1 MVSMATATGGG
12 GMTTTLQVYQYIM
25 DDVVA
30 KVADEFRAQGL
41 DESLLDTLRT
51 TWEEKLM
58 ETGAVSPPVATV
70 PALIPTF
77 ITHRGPPMMRPPP
90 QYPLDAYPTAYAYAN
105 QYGYATAMP
114 GAPPE
119 LLPPPPT
126 EAYMP
131 RRPTEPPR
139 RGRPKKINT
148 RPGSDQVDG
157 KNDLQPSTPSHSPS
171 PRTPRAATPRYD
183 GGPLGSDDDIDSED
197 DEFPNPSDLV
207 LCLWEKVTR
216 VKTKRKVVLR
226 DGIMHLKDRETLFS
240 VATGEFDF

>member
-1 MVSMATATGGG
+1 M
-12 GMTTTLQVYQYIM
+12 
-25 DDVVA
+25 
-30 KVADEFRAQGL
+30 E
-41 DESLLDTLRT
+41 

-58 ETGAVSPPVATV
+58 DTGAVSPPVATV

-131 RRPTEPPR
+131 VLSQNLTIRSTNLENRGDQLNRPEEA
-139 RGRPKKINT
+139 
-148 RPGSDQVDG
+148 DQ
-157 KNDLQPSTPSHSPS
+157 
-171 PRTPRAATPRYD
+171 
-183 GGPLGSDDDIDSED
+183 
-197 DEFPNPSDLV
+197 
-207 LCLWEKVTR
+207 
-216 VKTKRKVVLR
+216 RK
-226 DGIMHLKDRETLFS
+226 
-240 VATGEFDF
+240 